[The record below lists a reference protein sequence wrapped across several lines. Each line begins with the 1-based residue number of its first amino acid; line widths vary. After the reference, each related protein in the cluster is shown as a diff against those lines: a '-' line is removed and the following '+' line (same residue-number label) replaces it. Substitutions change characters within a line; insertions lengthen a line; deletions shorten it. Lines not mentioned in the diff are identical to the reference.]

1 MDNISSRI
9 KQAMDIRGLKQIDL
23 VDRTKISKGSL
34 SSYISG
40 RYAPKQNNIYLLAK
54 ALNVNVEWLMGAD
67 VPMAYFKEVKS
78 PGQDSAVQIPVL
90 GRVAAGI
97 PIAAIEETID
107 WEDIPSEMAKDGE
120 YFGLRIKGDSMS
132 PRIME
137 GDTVIVRR
145 QSDAESGDIVIALVN
160 GDDGV
165 CKRLRKMNSGIMLIS
180 LNPAYE
186 PLVFDHKDIDSIP
199 VSIIG
204 KVVELRGKL

>member
-9 KQAMDIRGLKQIDL
+9 QQAMDIRGLKQIDL
-23 VDRTKISKGSL
+23 VERTKISKGSL

-78 PGQDSAVQIPVL
+78 AEQDSAVRIPVL

-145 QSDAESGDIVIALVN
+145 QSDAESGEIVIALVN

-165 CKRLRKMNSGIMLIS
+165 CKRLRKTKSGIMLIS
-180 LNPAYE
+180 LNPAYD

>member
-9 KQAMDIRGLKQIDL
+9 QQAMDIRGLKQIDL

-67 VPMAYFKEVKS
+67 VPMEYFKEVKS
-78 PGQDSAVQIPVL
+78 PGQDSAVRIPVL

-165 CKRLRKMNSGIMLIS
+165 CKRLRKMKSGIMLIS

-186 PLVFDHKDIDSIP
+186 PIVFDHKDIDSIP

>member
-1 MDNISSRI
+1 MIWNDRLRRLREQNGYTLKEIAGKLGVSEAMVSRHESSTKNIPYDNIEAYAKIYGCTPSFIMGWNSDNSSI
-9 KQAMDIRGLKQIDL
+9 KAE
-23 VDRTKISKGSL
+23 S
-34 SSYISG
+34 
-40 RYAPKQNNIYLLAK
+40 
-54 ALNVNVEWLMGAD
+54 
-67 VPMAYFKEVKS
+67 VK
-78 PGQDSAVQIPVL
+78 DSFVRIPVL

-165 CKRLRKMNSGIMLIS
+165 CKRLRKTKSGIMLIS

>member
-1 MDNISSRI
+1 MESISTRI
-9 KQAMDIRGLKQIDL
+9 QQAMDIRGLKQTDL
-23 VDRTKISKGSL
+23 VERTKISKGSL
-34 SSYISG
+34 SSYVSG

-67 VPMAYFKEVKS
+67 IPMTYFKEVRS
-78 PGQDSAVQIPVL
+78 SDHNPAVRIPVL

-97 PIAAIEETID
+97 PINAVEETID
-107 WEDIPSEMAKDGE
+107 WEEIPAEMAGSDE

-132 PRIME
+132 PRIMD

-145 QSDAESGDIVIALVN
+145 QDDADTGDIVIAIVN

-165 CKRLRKMNSGIMLIS
+165 CKKLRKIDSGIMLIS
-180 LNPAYE
+180 LNPAYD
-186 PLVFDHKDIDSIP
+186 PMVFDHSDIDTIP

-204 KVVELRGKL
+204 RVVELRGKM